1 MAALDEEMN
10 TLNEIGKVLGDVRPG
25 DIIAT
30 ATLSPE
36 ARGVYHHLLSEME
49 KGNKDVQ
56 KSARAAALLA
66 ARMTDRLVALHREA
80 GDKDYT
86 AMDALPELLANAG
99 ETAQEKEAAQLRQT
113 VADRRLKEDVL
124 AWKEKV
130 NRFLEGT
137 LPLRNNIVMRSPLVF
152 DLIGA
157 DNLPI
162 VIDSRILQ
170 KIVNKHKFTR
180 KELIQ
185 LPQKIANPLFILRA
199 IDSKTGEEDKQKKIV
214 VIDMEVNGATVMV
227 PFVLNTT
234 QGFNKIASAYGRTK
248 RQVPNDDWYVQRLN
262 NKNLL
267 YINKKMTD
275 RWVKSRTGL
284 AGRHNAPL
292 TIQSFAVNNIPNET
306 DLGKL
311 KRENRGYY
319 QRAQVRTQKEAVRKQ
334 YEGTAMWMKAPNG
347 KDTNLTE
354 EQWLLVRT
362 PAFKAWFGDWEAE
375 AEKQKYLNT
384 TPIKV
389 MENQI
394 VEKGDISAKEAAFQW
409 AEDNLPVQIVTRFG
423 NVEINRTSIKDSLGH
438 GFSQKKLDAITSLPE
453 GMKIAAFIGEEP
465 DFNGAPLDNG
475 YFCYPILYQGETQV
489 VFCRARRDINSN
501 KVYVY
506 EVWMED
512 EIKDIPLQTAAK
524 FLNSKPHG
532 GNVLYKSILANFL
545 NNSNTASKVVDENG
559 EPLVVYHGSD
569 AEFDVFDSSKGRSG
583 MNIQGMFFSPWEIDA
598 QGYGGNVRAFFLNI
612 KKPANEGQGYKAL
625 NRYAGQNYAGTK
637 AREDLITNGYD
648 GVNNDGE
655 EFIAFEPTQI
665 KSVDNN
671 GNFDPEDANI
681 YHQEAGRE
689 TAEERAKRI
698 SQEVFQTYLND
709 GIMKAVEKTV
719 AAEIGQYT
727 NLDAMDD
734 PVAKDKARDE
744 LPYIKALLVQFNSRT
759 IQKNVDYK
767 DRYAAKIEYAR
778 RCFDNDERIK
788 AGATRRMVGNEGQG
802 DLHQNRNGTG
812 SAEYKRGNG
821 AAVQRLHGRVS
832 AGISNQVSGE
842 KRGAREHFEK
852 LYNETAKKHSENQ
865 GAFSHGL
872 LEQSAWH
879 GSPYRFPA
887 FDLGAIGSGA
897 GAQAHGWGL
906 YFAKNQETAKVY
918 KNDNGGLYEA
928 DIPDDDVLLGEQKTF
943 REQPSKV
950 KKGLWELI
958 DHLTMEQLENWDDVL
973 RLGKAKVVAKI
984 KQALSESDG
993 GNIYGTLVDLVAGD
1007 KEASLL
1013 LNKYGIKGISY
1024 DDRNTGPCY
1033 VIFDDK
1039 TVSILNRYEQA
1050 IKQEI
1055 KGNYDQAQAI
1065 IRLFEGADPSTFM
1078 HEMSHHYLSE
1088 MAKLAN
1094 MFPESEAA
1102 KDYETI
1108 MQWASWQEGQVKA
1121 YAGTASAK
1129 EFQARDEAIRK
1140 AEKAGDAFEVKR
1152 LKDVW
1157 GQERF
1162 ARAFEEYLHSGD
1174 APTSV
1179 LKQIFRRFKR
1189 WLSDIYKTVTG
1200 AGVRATSEVEAV
1212 MARIVATDAE
1222 IEAAALLKRANRIAE
1237 VAPDLLNTDTAE
1249 MVARWER
1256 EAFINIH
1263 Q

>member
-10 TLNEIGKVLGDVRPG
+10 TLNEIEKVLGDVRPG
-25 DIIAT
+25 DVIAT

-36 ARGVYHHLLSEME
+36 ARQVYSYLLSGLEQ
-49 KGNKDVQ
+49 GNKEVK

-66 ARMTDRLVALHREA
+66 ARMTDRLVALRREA
-80 GDKDYT
+80 GDKDYS

-99 ETAQEKEAAQLRQT
+99 ETAQEQEAAQLRQ
-113 VADRRLKEDVL
+113 
-124 AWKEKV
+124 
-130 NRFLEGT
+130 
-137 LPLRNNIVMRSPLVF
+137 
-152 DLIGA
+152 
-157 DNLPI
+157 
-162 VIDSRILQ
+162 
-170 KIVNKHKFTR
+170 
-180 KELIQ
+180 
-185 LPQKIANPLFILRA
+185 
-199 IDSKTGEEDKQKKIV
+199 EE
-214 VIDMEVNGATVMV
+214 
-227 PFVLNTT
+227 
-234 QGFNKIASAYGRTK
+234 
-248 RQVPNDDWYVQRLN
+248 
-262 NKNLL
+262 
-267 YINKKMTD
+267 
-275 RWVKSRTGL
+275 
-284 AGRHNAPL
+284 
-292 TIQSFAVNNIPNET
+292 
-306 DLGKL
+306 
-311 KRENRGYY
+311 
-319 QRAQVRTQKEAVRKQ
+319 VRTQKEAVRKQ

-347 KDTNLTE
+347 KGTNLTE

-453 GMKIAAFIGEEP
+453 EMKIAAFIGEEP

-501 KVYVY
+501 KVYVH

-612 KKPANEGQGYKAL
+612 KNPANEGQEYKAL

-709 GIMKAVEKTV
+709 GIMKSVEETV
-719 AAEIGQYT
+719 AAEIGEYV
-727 NLDAMDD
+727 NLDAMAD
-734 PVAKDKARDE
+734 PVEKDKVRDS
-744 LPYIKALLVQFNSRT
+744 LPYIRKMLVWFNQKQ
-759 IQKNVDYK
+759 IQENPDYK
-767 DRYAAKIEYAR
+767 DFYAVKIEYAR
-778 RCFDNDERIK
+778 RCFDHDERIQSRLVK
-788 AGATRRMVGNEGQG
+788 STDRNEGQRRIN
-802 DLHQNRNGTG
+802 QNRD
-812 SAEYKRGNG
+812 G
-821 AAVQRLHGRVS
+821 AVS
-832 AGISNQVSGE
+832 GHDTRRSSESNRRSVSGISNQVSGE

-852 LYNETAKKHSENQ
+852 LYNEIAKKHSENQ

-887 FDLGAIGSGA
+887 FDLGAIGSGT

-943 REQPSKV
+943 REQSPKV
-950 KKGLWELI
+950 RKGLWEII
-958 DHLTMEQLENWDDVL
+958 DHLTMEQLENWDDVR

-1039 TVSILNRYEQA
+1039 AVSILNRYEQA

-1055 KGNYDQAQAI
+1055 KGNYDQFVSRSLRC
-1065 IRLFEGADPSTFM
+1065 IRLSISISELKPGCGLSAGAFGIR
-1078 HEMSHHYLSE
+1078 LSISISE
-1088 MAKLAN
+1088 LKLEYKFNQAGKSIRLSISI
-1094 MFPESEAA
+1094 SE
-1102 KDYETI
+1102 
-1108 MQWASWQEGQVKA
+1108 
-1121 YAGTASAK
+1121 
-1129 EFQARDEAIRK
+1129 
-1140 AEKAGDAFEVKR
+1140 
-1152 LKDVW
+1152 LKP
-1157 GQERF
+1157 R
-1162 ARAFEEYLHSGD
+1162 
-1174 APTSV
+1174 
-1179 LKQIFRRFKR
+1179 
-1189 WLSDIYKTVTG
+1189 
-1200 AGVRATSEVEAV
+1200 
-1212 MARIVATDAE
+1212 
-1222 IEAAALLKRANRIAE
+1222 
-1237 VAPDLLNTDTAE
+1237 
-1249 MVARWER
+1249 
-1256 EAFINIH
+1256 
-1263 Q
+1263 

>member
-1 MAALDEEMN
+1 MQPYADYEVNDGTPEAQAYFADVEKQLSALDAEMAALN
-10 TLNEIGKVLGDVRPG
+10 KVGEKLSDIRPG
-25 DIIAT
+25 DVLAT

-36 ARGVYHHLLSEME
+36 ARGVYHHLLSEMG

-56 KSARAAALLA
+56 KSARVAALLA

-80 GDKDYT
+80 GDKDYS
-86 AMDALPELLANAG
+86 AMDALLELLANAG
-99 ETAQEKEAAQLRQT
+99 QTAQEKEAAQLRQT

-130 NRFLEGT
+130 NRFFEGT

-152 DLIGA
+152 DLIAA

-319 QRAQVRTQKEAVRKQ
+319 QRAQVNAQKEAVRRQ

-362 PAFKAWFGDWEAE
+362 PAFKSWFGDWEAE

-394 VEKGDISAKEAAFQW
+394 VEKGDIFAKEAAFQW

-501 KVYVY
+501 KVYVH

-532 GNVLYKSILANFL
+532 GNALYKSILANFL
-545 NNSNTASKVVDENG
+545 NNSNTASKIVDENG

-569 AEFDVFDSSKGRSG
+569 ADFDVFDKTKGRA
-583 MNIQGMFFSPWEIDA
+583 NIDIQGMFFSPWEIDA
-598 QGYGGNVRAFFLNI
+598 QGYGGHVRAFFLNI
-612 KKPANEGQGYKAL
+612 KNPANEGQGYKAL
-625 NRYAGQNYAGTK
+625 NRYAGQNYAGIK
-637 AREDLITNGYD
+637 ARENLITNGYD
-648 GVNNDGE
+648 GVNNSGE

-681 YHQEAGRE
+681 YHQEAVRE
-689 TAEERAKRI
+689 TAEERVNRI

-709 GIMKAVEKTV
+709 GIMKAVEETV
-719 AAEIGQYT
+719 AAEIGEYV
-727 NLDAMDD
+727 NLDAMAD
-734 PVAKDKARDE
+734 PVEKDKVRDH
-744 LPYIKALLVQFNSRT
+744 LPYIKEMLAIWPNKLVQG
-759 IQKNVDYK
+759 KPDYK
-767 DRYAAKIEYAR
+767 NRLSAKIEYAR
-778 RCFDNDERIK
+778 RCFDNDERIQS
-788 AGATRRMVGNEGQG
+788 RIVRQMDGNEGQG
-802 DLHQNRNGTG
+802 DVRRDRVTALPGQLAGRNG
-812 SAEYKRGNG
+812 N
-821 AAVQRLHGRVS
+821 VGRRSVSGVS
-832 AGISNQVSGE
+832 AGVSSPVSGE

-852 LYNETAKKHSENQ
+852 LYNEIAKKHSENQ
-865 GAFSHGL
+865 GAFSNGL

-879 GSPYRFPA
+879 GSPYLFTA
-887 FDLGAIGSGA
+887 FDLGAIGTGE

-906 YFAKNQETAKVY
+906 YFAKKRTTAARY
-918 KNDNGGLYEA
+918 KRKLA
-928 DIPDDDVLLGEQKTF
+928 
-943 REQPSKV
+943 
-950 KKGLWELI
+950 
-958 DHLTMEQLENWDDVL
+958 QLL
-973 RLGKAKVVAKI
+973 RLKKI
-984 KQALSESDG
+984 EP
-993 GNIYGTLVDLVAGD
+993 
-1007 KEASLL
+1007 
-1013 LNKYGIKGISY
+1013 
-1024 DDRNTGPCY
+1024 R
-1033 VIFDDK
+1033 F
-1039 TVSILNRYEQA
+1039 
-1050 IKQEI
+1050 EI
-1055 KGNYDQAQAI
+1055 NG
-1065 IRLFEGADPSTFM
+1065 
-1078 HEMSHHYLSE
+1078 
-1088 MAKLAN
+1088 
-1094 MFPESEAA
+1094 
-1102 KDYETI
+1102 
-1108 MQWASWQEGQVKA
+1108 
-1121 YAGTASAK
+1121 
-1129 EFQARDEAIRK
+1129 
-1140 AEKAGDAFEVKR
+1140 
-1152 LKDVW
+1152 
-1157 GQERF
+1157 
-1162 ARAFEEYLHSGD
+1162 
-1174 APTSV
+1174 
-1179 LKQIFRRFKR
+1179 
-1189 WLSDIYKTVTG
+1189 
-1200 AGVRATSEVEAV
+1200 
-1212 MARIVATDAE
+1212 
-1222 IEAAALLKRANRIAE
+1222 
-1237 VAPDLLNTDTAE
+1237 
-1249 MVARWER
+1249 
-1256 EAFINIH
+1256 
-1263 Q
+1263 